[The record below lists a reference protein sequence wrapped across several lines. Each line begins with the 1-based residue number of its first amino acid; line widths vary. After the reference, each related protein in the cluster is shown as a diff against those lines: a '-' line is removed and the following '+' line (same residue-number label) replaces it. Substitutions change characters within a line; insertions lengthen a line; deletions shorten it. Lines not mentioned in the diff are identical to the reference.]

1 MAYGDIISDPLKSND
16 ESREKNGVETV
27 NRAVVIKDAST
38 KGSGAIDFLF
48 GNDKLNINKNGFFS
62 GQNRAGVYVGTQ
74 GDLCVLLSGQSA
86 PVVTGTAT
94 STVTNKLADASKTF
108 VSKFAND
115 GIYVATRD
123 LVVNTTDNTV
133 ASVASVANGGDITLV
148 DIANV
153 PANIMAS
160 GESYEIYRAV
170 LFQNIAAG
178 SFLPIQVDRVFD
190 FGTTADDIIL
200 IY

>member
-1 MAYGDIISDPLKSND
+1 MAYGDIINDPLKVND

-27 NRAVVIKDAST
+27 NRAIVIKDAST
-38 KGSGAIDFLF
+38 KGSAALDHLSLH
-48 GNDKLNINKNGFFS
+48 DKLNINQNTLFS

-86 PVVTGTAT
+86 PVATGTAT
-94 STVTNKLADASKTF
+94 STVTNKLSDSTKTF
-108 VSKFAND
+108 VNKHTKS
-115 GIYVATRD
+115 GTHVAPRD
-123 LVVNTTDNTV
+123 LVVNTTDGTV
-133 ASVASVANGGDITLV
+133 ASVASVADGGDITLV
-148 DIANV
+148 DISNSSS
-153 PANIMAS
+153 NIMAS

-178 SFLPIQVDRVFD
+178 SFLPIQVDRVFS

>member
-1 MAYGDIISDPLKSND
+1 MAYGDIINDPLK
-16 ESREKNGVETV
+16 ESREYREKNGVETV
-27 NRAVVIKDAST
+27 NRAIVVKDAST
-38 KGSGAIDFLF
+38 KVSGAINYL
-48 GNDKLNINKNGFFS
+48 NLSDKFNINQNTLFS

-94 STVTNKLADASKTF
+94 STVTNKLSDSSKTF
-108 VSKFAND
+108 VNKANKS
-115 GIYVATRD
+115 GTHVAPRD

-133 ASVASVANGGDITLV
+133 ASVASVADGGDITLV

-153 PANIMAS
+153 AANIMAS